1 MSGESKSGNTIDR
14 ELIQNS
20 SYGQQKAIAKGKTVG
35 QAGRNVAPPPFTLR
49 QRGFYP
55 DELYNEAG
63 DALYQARTRGVLR
76 GIHKSAD
83 TRNKTKRISRAMGRE
98 NMRTRLAMGHNIKSN
113 KGPSTAHHVTRNIA
127 NIAKHNISDLT
138 KTGEGAP
145 SIRKGREAS
154 RKSRK
159 LKTPSKGGKK
169 RRKSRKKRRRKSKKK
184 RRTRRHKRVH
194 RRRSRRR

>member
-14 ELIQNS
+14 ELIQSS

-35 QAGRNVAPPPFTLR
+35 QSGRNVAPSPFTLR
-49 QRGFYP
+49 QRAMYP
-55 DELYNEAG
+55 DENHEAG

-83 TRNKTKRISRAMGRE
+83 NRNKTKRISRAMGRE